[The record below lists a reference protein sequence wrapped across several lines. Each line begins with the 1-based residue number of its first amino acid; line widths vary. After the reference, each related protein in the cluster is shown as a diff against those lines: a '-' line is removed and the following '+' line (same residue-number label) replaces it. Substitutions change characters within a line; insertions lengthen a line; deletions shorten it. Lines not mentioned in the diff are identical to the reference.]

1 MNEIIREKVKNLPR
15 SSGVYIMKNDKG
27 EIIYVGKAK
36 VLKNR
41 VSQYFQ
47 NSQKQIKV
55 QTMVD
60 NIADFEYVMTP
71 TELDAFILE
80 NTLIKKHKPFFNILL
95 KDGKQYPY
103 IKVNPHEDFPKFS
116 VVRKVKRDGARYFGP
131 YFGKLNAYELLETI
145 RTAFPLRNC
154 NKSFSM
160 KKQTRPCLNNSLG
173 LCSAPCCGLISK
185 EDYKILVGKAMQFLN
200 GNEKEIKEILK
211 EKMEKASESE
221 NFELAITLRNRI
233 AMINELSNKTIVDLA
248 KNEEIDLFCIESD
261 GNFAALNTTIIR
273 TGKILSS
280 QNTNFTQGLPS
291 LEESLAS
298 YILQYY
304 SNKLVPK
311 TILTNIP
318 LDFELVSN
326 ALSLLKGSN
335 VEVAIPQ
342 KGIKKKLVDMSLKNA
357 NNTLQKE
364 ISKGGD
370 EIFLEMVKELKLA
383 LGLEKLPNRMECY
396 DISHI
401 SGTNKVGSMVV
412 FSFGK
417 PLKSDYRKFKIK
429 TVEGNDDFACLQ
441 EVLRRRNDEFNKKKD
456 LSFKKEPDLLVIDG
470 GKGQLSSVVEEL
482 EKTTFKNVPIISLA
496 KRFEEVYTPYSKI
509 PIRLPEGS
517 LSLRLLQN
525 IRDEAHRFAITFHR
539 SLRSKKMI
547 EED

>member
-1 MNEIIREKVKNLPR
+1 
-15 SSGVYIMKNDKG
+15 
-27 EIIYVGKAK
+27 
-36 VLKNR
+36 
-41 VSQYFQ
+41 
-47 NSQKQIKV
+47 
-55 QTMVD
+55 
-60 NIADFEYVMTP
+60 
-71 TELDAFILE
+71 
-80 NTLIKKHKPFFNILL
+80 
-95 KDGKQYPY
+95 
-103 IKVNPHEDFPKFS
+103 
-116 VVRKVKRDGARYFGP
+116 
-131 YFGKLNAYELLETI
+131 
-145 RTAFPLRNC
+145 
-154 NKSFSM
+154 M
-160 KKQTRPCLNNSLG
+160 KKQIRPCLNHSLG
-173 LCSAPCCGLISK
+173 RCSAPCCGLISK

-248 KNEEIDLFCIESD
+248 KNEEIDLFCIEND
-261 GNFAALNTTIIR
+261 GNFAALNITIIR

-370 EIFLEMVKELKLA
+370 EVFLEMVKELKVA
-383 LGLEKLPNRMECY
+383 LGLENFQTEW
-396 DISHI
+396 
-401 SGTNKVGSMVV
+401 NV
-412 FSFGK
+412 
-417 PLKSDYRKFKIK
+417 
-429 TVEGNDDFACLQ
+429 
-441 EVLRRRNDEFNKKKD
+441 
-456 LSFKKEPDLLVIDG
+456 
-470 GKGQLSSVVEEL
+470 
-482 EKTTFKNVPIISLA
+482 TTFP
-496 KRFEEVYTPYSKI
+496 
-509 PIRLPEGS
+509 
-517 LSLRLLQN
+517 
-525 IRDEAHRFAITFHR
+525 TFLGQTKLVQWLFFVWKT
-539 SLRSKKMI
+539 S
-547 EED
+547 

>member
-1 MNEIIREKVKNLPR
+1 MNEKIKQKVKDLPR

-60 NIADFEYVMTP
+60 NIADFEYIITP
-71 TELDAFILE
+71 SELDAFILE
-80 NTLIKKHKPFFNILL
+80 NTLIKKHQPFFNILL

-103 IKVNPHEDFPKFS
+103 IKVNPHDAYPKFS
-116 VVRKVKRDGARYFGP
+116 VVRKVKRDGAKYFGP
-131 YFGKLNAYELLETI
+131 YFGRLNAYELLETI
-145 RTAFPLRNC
+145 RSAFPLRDC
-154 NKSFSM
+154 NKSFAV
-160 KKQTRPCLNNSLG
+160 KKKDRPCLNYSLG
-173 LCSAPCCGLISK
+173 LCSAPCCGFISQ
-185 EDYKILVGKAMQFLN
+185 EEYKNLVGKAMQFLN

-211 EKMEKASESE
+211 KKMEKASESE

-233 AMINELSNKTIVDLA
+233 AMINELANKTIVDLA
-248 KNEEIDLFCIESD
+248 KNEEIDIFCIESD

-280 QNTNFTQGLPS
+280 QNTNFTDGLPS

-304 SNKLVPK
+304 SNKLIPK

-318 LDFELVSN
+318 LDFELISN
-326 ALSLLKGSN
+326 ALSMLKGSN
-335 VEVAIPQ
+335 VEVIIPQ
-342 KGIKKKLVDMSLKNA
+342 KGVKKRLVDMSLKNA

-364 ISKGGD
+364 ISKGSD
-370 EIFLEMVKELKLA
+370 EIFIEMVKDLKFA
-383 LGLEKLPNRMECY
+383 LGLKKLPNRMECY

-429 TVEGNDDFACLQ
+429 TIEGNDDFACLQ
-441 EVLRRRNDEFNKKKD
+441 EVLRRRNAEFDKQND
-456 LSFKKEPDLLVIDG
+456 LSFKKEPDLLIIDG

-482 EKTTFKNVPIISLA
+482 EKTSFKDIPIISLA
-496 KRFEEVYTPYSKI
+496 KRFEEVYVPHSKT

-517 LSLRLLQN
+517 LPLRLLQN

-539 SLRSKKMI
+539 ELRSKKMI
-547 EED
+547 EE

>member
-1 MNEIIREKVKNLPR
+1 
-15 SSGVYIMKNDKG
+15 
-27 EIIYVGKAK
+27 
-36 VLKNR
+36 
-41 VSQYFQ
+41 
-47 NSQKQIKV
+47 
-55 QTMVD
+55 
-60 NIADFEYVMTP
+60 
-71 TELDAFILE
+71 
-80 NTLIKKHKPFFNILL
+80 
-95 KDGKQYPY
+95 
-103 IKVNPHEDFPKFS
+103 
-116 VVRKVKRDGARYFGP
+116 
-131 YFGKLNAYELLETI
+131 
-145 RTAFPLRNC
+145 
-154 NKSFSM
+154 
-160 KKQTRPCLNNSLG
+160 
-173 LCSAPCCGLISK
+173 
-185 EDYKILVGKAMQFLN
+185 
-200 GNEKEIKEILK
+200 
-211 EKMEKASESE
+211 
-221 NFELAITLRNRI
+221 
-233 AMINELSNKTIVDLA
+233 MINELSNKTIVDLA
-248 KNEEIDLFCIESD
+248 KNEEIDLFCIEND

-370 EIFLEMVKELKLA
+370 EVFLEMVKELKVT

-441 EVLRRRNDEFNKKKD
+441 EVLRRRNEEFNKKKD

-482 EKTTFKNVPIISLA
+482 EKTTFKNVPIMQNDLKKSTPRIQKFQLDFQ
-496 KRFEEVYTPYSKI
+496 KVRF
-509 PIRLPEGS
+509 
-517 LSLRLLQN
+517 
-525 IRDEAHRFAITFHR
+525 RFAFFKTFVTKPTV
-539 SLRSKKMI
+539 LQ
-547 EED
+547 

>member
-1 MNEIIREKVKNLPR
+1 MNEKIREKVKGLPR
-15 SSGVYIMKNDKG
+15 SSGVYIMKNNKG

-36 VLKNR
+36 ILKNR

-60 NIADFEYVMTP
+60 NIDDFEYIITP
-71 TELDAFILE
+71 SELDAFILE

-103 IKVNPHEDFPKFS
+103 IKVNPREDYPKFS
-116 VVRKVKRDGARYFGP
+116 VVRKVKQDGAKYFGP

-145 RTAFPLRNC
+145 RSAFPLRNC
-154 NKSFSM
+154 NKSFSI
-160 KKQTRPCLNNSLG
+160 KKKDRPCLNYSIG
-173 LCSAPCCGLISK
+173 LCSAPCCGLISQ

-200 GNEKEIKEILK
+200 GNEKEIKEVLT
-211 EKMEKASESE
+211 EKMLNASESE
-221 NFELAITLRNRI
+221 NFELAIKLRDRI
-233 AMINELSNKTIVDLA
+233 NMIDELSKKTIVDLA
-248 KNEEIDLFCIESD
+248 KNEEIDIFCIESD

-273 TGKILSS
+273 AGKILSS
-280 QNTNFTQGLPS
+280 QNTNFTQGLPA

-318 LDFELVSN
+318 LDFELVAN
-326 ALSLLKGSN
+326 ALSLLKGSK
-335 VEVAIPQ
+335 VEIIIPQ
-342 KGIKKKLVDMSLKNA
+342 KGVKRRLVEMSIKNA

-364 ISKGGD
+364 IVKGDD
-370 EIFLEMVKELKLA
+370 EIFIDMVKELKFA
-383 LGLEKLPNRMECY
+383 LGLKNLPNRMECY

-429 TVEGNDDFACLQ
+429 TIEGNNDFACLQ
-441 EVLRRRNDEFNKKKD
+441 EVLSRRNEEFDKQKD

-470 GKGQLSSVVEEL
+470 GKGQLSSVVEQL
-482 EKTTFKNVPIISLA
+482 ESTTFKNVPIISLA
-496 KRFEEVYTPYSKI
+496 KRFEEVYTPASKQ

-517 LSLRLLQN
+517 PALRLLQN

-539 SLRSKKMI
+539 SLRSKKMV
-547 EED
+547 EEE